1 MNILLCGSSGF
12 IGRHIT
18 KALLAAGH
26 RVIGT
31 CSPAH
36 RSHAHR
42 PDASTIAVDFNAD
55 TDPAVWLPRLRG
67 VDAVINA
74 VGVLRDS
81 RQRPIQAVHTGTPK
95 ALYTACA
102 QAGIR
107 RVIHVSALGI
117 EGSSTAYA
125 QTKLATDRHLLA
137 LTEQGQLDAVVL
149 RPSIVFGAGGDSSKL
164 FMGLAQLPA
173 LMLPRAMIKA
183 KIQPVAVGDLA
194 LAVTRLLHEAAST
207 KGIVPCVGPEALSM
221 ADFIN
226 CLRQQA
232 GKSKAIIWPLPGFMT
247 SLSARIGDQIPAMP
261 FCTDTLSLLDQD
273 NVAPPQGF
281 TEVLGRRP
289 IAHQQLVKTSWH

>member
-31 CSPAH
+31 RSPGNKHDTSSIVA
-36 RSHAHR
+36 
-42 PDASTIAVDFNAD
+42 DFNVD
-55 TDPAVWLPRLRG
+55 TDPSAWLPRLQG

-81 RQRPIQAVHTGTPK
+81 RQRPIQAVHTDTPT
-95 ALYTACA
+95 ALYSACA
-102 QAGIR
+102 RAGVR

-117 EGSSTAYA
+117 EGSHTAYA
-125 QTKLATDRHLLA
+125 QTKLAAEQHLLSLA
-137 LTEQGQLDAVVL
+137 DQGRLDAVVL

-173 LMLPRAMIKA
+173 LMLPHAMIKA

-194 LAVTRLLHEAAST
+194 LAVTRLLHEASHT
-207 KGIVPCVGPEALSM
+207 KGIVPCVGPESLSM
-221 ADFIN
+221 ADFILS
-226 CLRQQA
+226 LRQQI
-232 GKSKAIIWPLPGFMT
+232 GKGKALVWPLPGFMT
-247 SLSARIGDQIPAMP
+247 SLSARIGDQISALP
-261 FCTDTLSLLDQD
+261 FCTDTLSLLEQD
-273 NVAPPQGF
+273 NVAPPQAF
-281 TEVLGRRP
+281 TEALGRRP
-289 IAHQQLVKTSWH
+289 ISYQQLVKTSWH